1 MRTDS
6 RRQRPARHRGAGD
19 EAPPERETDVEHPE
33 LKFRRGLDRL
43 GVVASSLCV
52 IHCLATPLLVVLFP
66 LIVSERFEGLL
77 AWFLIALATLSVGLS
92 LARRRLLPAVPYTL
106 GVLTLALTHGLAEG
120 SSLEL
125 VSTTIAASL
134 MIWTHLLS
142 LTAGRAR
149 APEA

>member
-1 MRTDS
+1 MHAVRL
-6 RRQRPARHRGAGD
+6 RPADRRSRA
-19 EAPPERETDVEHPE
+19 RRNKQIDVEYPE

-43 GVVASSLCV
+43 GVVASSLCL

-66 LIVSERFEGLL
+66 LVVSERFEGLL
-77 AWFLIALATLSVGLS
+77 AWALIALATISVGLS

-106 GVLTLALTHGLAEG
+106 GVLTLALTHAHGLAEG

-125 VSTTIAASL
+125 VSTSIAASL
-134 MIWTHLLS
+134 MIGTHLLS
-142 LTAGRAR
+142 LPAGGAR